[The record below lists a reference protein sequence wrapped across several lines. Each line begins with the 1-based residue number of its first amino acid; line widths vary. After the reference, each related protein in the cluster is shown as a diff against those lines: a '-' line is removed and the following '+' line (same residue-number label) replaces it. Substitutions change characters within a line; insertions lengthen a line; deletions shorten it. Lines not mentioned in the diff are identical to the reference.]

1 MSEEKQFTPKTFV
14 RDGLVLAAVLG
25 FFITFQ
31 TAITHK
37 LETSIGEPTSTI
49 SAQDA
54 TQVTEFNTYDNEN
67 TTGFDVSKLYPSDYE
82 ALYMIEP
89 AAGDEQ

>member
-37 LETSIGEPTSTI
+37 LETSIGEQSSSVT
-49 SAQDA
+49 ANNL
-54 TQVTEFNTYDNEN
+54 VEFTEFTTYNEPSGNT
-67 TTGFDVSKLYPSDYE
+67 FDAAALYPSDYE

-89 AAGDEQ
+89 AAGDEE